1 MVAKLV
7 LDRARHYQAWRA
19 AGHGATRFLNARAVP
34 GLFFWPGGPIRH
46 GPAGVAG
53 LIGPGRIVP
62 GLGPDRAARLA
73 IFSG

>member
-19 AGHGATRFLNARAVP
+19 AGHSAARFLNARAVP

-46 GPAGVAG
+46 GPAGAAG
-53 LIGPGRIVP
+53 LSAGPMILKALWRTR
-62 GLGPDRAARLA
+62 LGWPL
-73 IFSG
+73 